1 VATVHI
7 ELVSVER
14 MLWSGEATM
23 VIARTTEGELGVL
36 PGHAP
41 LLGELAPGGI
51 VRIQQEGGGE
61 ELVFAV
67 HGGFLS
73 VTEDGV
79 SVLAELAERSD
90 EIDVGRAQQALE
102 RARAAGEDDDEAA
115 AAAGRAMS
123 RLRAAGQT
131 V

>member
-1 VATVHI
+1 MATVHV

-14 MLWSGEATM
+14 LLWSGEARM
-23 VIARTTEGELGVL
+23 VIARTTEGELGIL

-41 LLGELAPGGI
+41 LLGELAAGGI
-51 VRIQQEGGGE
+51 VRVQQDAGE
-61 ELVFAV
+61 ELTFAV

-79 SVLAELAERSD
+79 SILAELAEPAE
-90 EIDVGRAQQALE
+90 EIDVSRAQQALD
-102 RARAAGEDDDEAA
+102 RARSAGDDDAEAG
-115 AAAGRAMS
+115 AAAGRALS
-123 RLRAAGQT
+123 RLRAAGQS

>member
-1 VATVHI
+1 MATLHV

-14 MLWSGEATM
+14 LLWSGDATM

-51 VRIQQEGGGE
+51 VRIQQEGGE

-115 AAAGRAMS
+115 ASASRAMS

>member
-1 VATVHI
+1 MATVHV

-14 MLWSGEATM
+14 LLWSGDATM
-23 VIARTTEGELGVL
+23 IIARTTEGELGVL

-41 LLGELAPGGI
+41 LLGELAPGGV
-51 VRIQQEGGGE
+51 VRIQQEGGE
-61 ELVFAV
+61 ELAFAV

-79 SVLAELAERSD
+79 SILAEIAERSD
-90 EIDVGRAQQALE
+90 EIDVARAQQALE
-102 RARAAGEDDDEAA
+102 RARSSGEDDDEAA
-115 AAAGRAMS
+115 AAASRALS
-123 RLRAAGQT
+123 RLRASGQS

>member
-1 VATVHI
+1 VATVHV

-14 MLWSGEATM
+14 LLWSGDATM

-41 LLGELAPGGI
+41 LLGELAPGGV
-51 VRIQQEGGGE
+51 VRIQQEGGE
-61 ELVFAV
+61 ELAFAV

-79 SVLAELAERSD
+79 SILAEIAEQAD
-90 EIDVGRAQQALE
+90 EIDVARAQQALE
-102 RARAAGEDDDEAA
+102 RARSAGEDDDEAA
-115 AAAGRAMS
+115 AAAGRATS
-123 RLRAAGQT
+123 RLRAAGQS